1 MTIRLYYDSPKL
13 CDFSARIIKSHQSDL
28 GYQLCLDQTAFYP
41 TSSGQPND
49 TGRINGIPV
58 SDVWD
63 DEDGNVW
70 HLLSAL
76 PESDHVVGQID
87 WSRRFDHMQQHTGQ
101 HILSMVFIDVLCAN
115 TIGFQIGREES
126 TIDLDIP
133 SLTPEE
139 IRQVEDLAN
148 SIVWGNHPV
157 TIQTISD
164 KDIES
169 IPFRKPPQVKGTIRV
184 IWIGSIDASACGGTH
199 VEATGEIGIIKIN
212 GFERYKGNIRA
223 TFTCGNR
230 ALQDYQRVHNI
241 VQRVSANLSIHMEEL
256 PQAIIRIQDDSTKNL
271 HALKHAQ
278 KEIMTT
284 IADRLWNETREING
298 IKRIAAYF
306 ENRQYDEIA
315 IAANRLREY
324 PKTVILLAA
333 PEGEQIRLICTRSK
347 DLIEVDAGKIIKN
360 AVNILNGKGGGQPEM
375 AHGGVPITDHSVIQ
389 ETMQK
394 VVDFIEYDKKSSDN

>member
-1 MTIRLYYDSPKL
+1 
-13 CDFSARIIKSHQSDL
+13 
-28 GYQLCLDQTAFYP
+28 
-41 TSSGQPND
+41 
-49 TGRINGIPV
+49 
-58 SDVWD
+58 
-63 DEDGNVW
+63 
-70 HLLSAL
+70 
-76 PESDHVVGQID
+76 
-87 WSRRFDHMQQHTGQ
+87 
-101 HILSMVFIDVLCAN
+101 
-115 TIGFQIGREES
+115 
-126 TIDLDIP
+126 
-133 SLTPEE
+133 
-139 IRQVEDLAN
+139 
-148 SIVWGNHPV
+148 
-157 TIQTISD
+157 
-164 KDIES
+164 
-169 IPFRKPPQVKGTIRV
+169 
-184 IWIGSIDASACGGTH
+184 
-199 VEATGEIGIIKIN
+199 
-212 GFERYKGNIRA
+212 
-223 TFTCGNR
+223 
-230 ALQDYQRVHNI
+230 
-241 VQRVSANLSIHMEEL
+241 MEEL

-315 IAANRLREY
+315 IAANRLRES